1 MSASMDNFWLVVA
14 VRYGLPALVFL
25 VLAILLIVF
34 RATAQ
39 RGVTPEWA
47 NCRLAWIST
56 MAAIAL
62 AACTVHLW
70 NNTFGFFMFM
80 LGAGAW
86 LADRPRPQPI
96 EDDAYDDH
104 TDFEGEFYD
113 DPRHA

>member
-1 MSASMDNFWLVVA
+1 
-14 VRYGLPALVFL
+14 
-25 VLAILLIVF
+25 
-34 RATAQ
+34 
-39 RGVTPEWA
+39 
-47 NCRLAWIST
+47 

-86 LADRPRPQPI
+86 LADRPRPLPI